1 MKYVCDNELEEL
13 RQIVENHAKYQKVMV
28 LYDDTVSNIELMDI
42 YNSIKGL
49 CIYNQMNVRGSDL
62 SELNNGYKLV
72 IFKCCADSILT
83 ININMNE
90 FDNIFIPTDRSILP
104 FSLLANNVLNKQDD
118 TLIQNKNIFDI
129 HSLTSIYFNNFYS
142 YFSSLFTLEDVN
154 TDIEFNLEN
163 ITRNSIIN
171 KLNKMSSDVIFEDV
185 KILKKMNIEYNY
197 LALVDLVLINGFL
210 LLISAVRDK
219 SLTLVDV
226 YKATKDDNA
235 LIDKFYAMINND
247 SFTNVIMLNYNYLY
261 KLCDKTKE
269 TIKSLLNLTTIDS
282 ARIHEIID
290 KVKNYTKNSEDS
302 YLSYLYLYDIF
313 SV

>member
-49 CIYNQMNVRGSDL
+49 CIYNQMNIRGSNL

-90 FDNIFIPTDRSILP
+90 FYNIFIPTDRSILP
-104 FSLLANNVLNKQDD
+104 FSLLSNNVLNKQDD
-118 TLIQNKNIFDI
+118 TLIQKKNIFDI

-163 ITRNSIIN
+163 ITRNSIID

-197 LALVDLVLINGFL
+197 LALIDLLLINGFL

-269 TIKSLLNLTTIDS
+269 TIKSLLNLANIDKT
-282 ARIHEIID
+282 RIHEIID

-302 YLSYLYLYDIF
+302 YLSYLYLYDVF